1 MMKIGITGGIG
12 SGKSIIGKILS
23 IKGFPVFYSDLEA
36 KRIMLHD
43 KKVVAEIKQIFGDE
57 AYLDNDINRSFL
69 ADKIFNQPELKNKV
83 NAIVHPAVRQAFE
96 DFAKNHQNT
105 LVFNEAAILFETG
118 GYKNFDSTILVIADE
133 DLRLKRVMDRDNA
146 SMKSVK
152 ERMKNQWSDKK
163 KADLADFI
171 IENNENSLLV
181 PQVEKIISKLQSN

>member
-1 MMKIGITGGIG
+1 MKKIGITGGIG

-36 KRIMLHD
+36 KQIMLHD
-43 KKVVAEIKQIFGDE
+43 NKIVAEIKQTFGNG
-57 AYLDNDINRSFL
+57 AYLDKDINRSFL
-69 ADKIFNQPELKNKV
+69 ADKIFNQPELKNRI

>member
-1 MMKIGITGGIG
+1 MKKIGITGGIG

-23 IKGFPVFYSDLEA
+23 IKGFPVFYSDFEA

-43 KKVVAEIKQIFGDE
+43 NKVVAEIKQIFGDE
-57 AYLDNDINRSFL
+57 AYLDKDINRNFL
-69 ADKIFNQPELKNKV
+69 AGKIFNQPELKNRV

-118 GYKNFDSTILVIADE
+118 GYKKFDSTILVIADKG
-133 DLRLKRVMDRDNA
+133 LRLKRVMDRDNA
-146 SMKSVK
+146 STKSVK

-181 PQVEKIISKLQSN
+181 PQVEKIIAKLQSN